1 MRRLFGIV
9 FSFFHSQKT
18 SLGNT
23 YVTTFFVLGV
33 IGDGICD
40 DSYNIR
46 GCSYDGG
53 DCCTPNSN
61 FASCSQ
67 CECIVDTPTNTLI
80 ANGFCN
86 DITNNAECSYDGGD
100 CCGSCIVKEYCSECV
115 CISGEYSKNYQNVHL
130 NLMCG

>member
-1 MRRLFGIV
+1 M
-9 FSFFHSQKT
+9 
-18 SLGNT
+18 
-23 YVTTFFVLGV
+23 LGV

-40 DSYNIR
+40 DLYNIR
-46 GCSYDGG
+46 GCNYDGG
-53 DCCTPNSN
+53 DCCTPDSN

-86 DITNNAECSYDGGD
+86 DITNNVECSYDGGD

-130 NLMCG
+130 NLMCR